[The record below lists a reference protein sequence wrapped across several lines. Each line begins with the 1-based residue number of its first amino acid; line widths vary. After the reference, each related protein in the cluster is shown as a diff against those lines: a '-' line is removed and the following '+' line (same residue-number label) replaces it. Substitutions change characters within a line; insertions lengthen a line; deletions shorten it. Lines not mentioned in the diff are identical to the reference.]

1 MADPEKKYSD
11 EVLEETPGRAS
22 KLLNAIGA
30 VPEIRTL
37 MFQGGMTDEEIVEGG
52 RLLVACWGDLP
63 APERDKD
70 TEAAKRQRAATAELD
85 QWDEPNFARYGA
97 TLQRHYPSVGA
108 YVFHELSASTGSE
121 AVAGVATFLKRLN
134 ALEDGSD
141 PARKDTKKDDKKA
154 VDLLADRGLSQKER
168 ARLAALVEVALGPTS
183 TLAPAPEHDKK
194 RKAERTKALVALKD
208 WYEEW
213 ATTARSLIKKR
224 VYLIRMGLAN
234 RKKPKKPD
242 PK

>member
-1 MADPEKKYSD
+1 MAEIEQKYSD
-11 EVLEETPGRAS
+11 EVLEETPARAS

-37 MFQGGMTDEEIVEGG
+37 MAQGGMTDAEIAEGG
-52 RLLVACWGDLP
+52 KLLLACWGHLP
-63 APERDKD
+63 TPEREQD
-70 TEAAKRQRAATAELD
+70 TEAAKKQRAATAELD

-97 TLQRHYPSVGA
+97 TLRRHYPSAGE

-121 AVAGVATFLKRLN
+121 AVAGVATLLKRVK
-134 ALEDGSD
+134 ALEEGSD
-141 PARKDTKKDDKKA
+141 PARKDSKKKDKEA
-154 VDLLADRGLSQKER
+154 VELLGDRGLSPKER
-168 ARLAALVEVALGPTS
+168 ARLSSLVEVALGPTS
-183 TLAPAPEHDKK
+183 TLAPEPEHDKK
-194 RKAERTKALVALKD
+194 RKADRRNALVALKD

-224 VYLIRMGLAN
+224 AYLIRMGLAN
-234 RKKPKKPD
+234 RKKPKKTE